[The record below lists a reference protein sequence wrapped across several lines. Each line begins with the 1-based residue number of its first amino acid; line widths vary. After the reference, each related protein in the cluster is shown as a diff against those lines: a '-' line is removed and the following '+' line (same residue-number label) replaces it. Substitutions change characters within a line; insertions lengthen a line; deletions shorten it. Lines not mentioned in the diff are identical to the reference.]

1 MTGNSGI
8 ERGVAVAR
16 RKAKGKEM
24 AEKKRRSRKQDR
36 AGVASGQDCE
46 LCYEKRTGRSNAAV
60 LRALSLGILMFA
72 FQSLNVCWA
81 QNKADEPAFPFTKS
95 IFRWDYSCPTGV
107 NCTFSCP
114 GQATAAADHLS
125 KLRLYLG
132 TISIDGGQ
140 AVPAVF
146 YEFST
151 REFPHASGFGIGSG
165 LSILS
170 CRALGMVLD
179 HSGPPK

>member
-1 MTGNSGI
+1 MAKKSG
-8 ERGVAVAR
+8 R
-16 RKAKGKEM
+16 R
-24 AEKKRRSRKQDR
+24 RTQDR
-36 AGVASGQDCE
+36 AGVAGGQDCE
-46 LCYEKRTGRSNAAV
+46 LRYESNSGRSRTTV
-60 LRALSLGILMFA
+60 PRTLFLGTLMFA
-72 FQSLNVCWA
+72 FLSSNVCWA
-81 QNKADEPAFPFTKS
+81 QSKADEPPFPFTKS

-132 TISIDGGQ
+132 TISIDGGPS
-140 AVPAVF
+140 VPAIS

-151 REFPHASGFGIGSG
+151 REFPHASGFSIGSG

-170 CRALGMVLD
+170 CRALGMVID
-179 HSGPPK
+179 YSGPPK

>member
-1 MTGNSGI
+1 VSGPEFEQRI
-8 ERGVAVAR
+8 
-16 RKAKGKEM
+16 M
-24 AEKKRRSRKQDR
+24 AEEAWMSR
-36 AGVASGQDCE
+36 
-46 LCYEKRTGRSNAAV
+46 T
-60 LRALSLGILMFA
+60 LSLGMLTFA
-72 FQSLNVCWA
+72 FLSLNVCWA
-81 QNKADEPAFPFTKS
+81 QNKTDEPAFPFTKS
-95 IFRWDYSCPTGV
+95 IFRWDYSCPTGF

-125 KLRLYLG
+125 RLRLYLG
-132 TISIDGGQ
+132 AISIDGGQ

-146 YEFST
+146 YEFSS

-179 HSGPPK
+179 YSGPPK